1 MNDSK
6 TEWAELVLPDKVVE
20 RGLEAGRNIKVLGSL
35 LGDQQDVHRLMQQA
49 AFVFRRMMM
58 LWFRKQKVSE
68 SRRIRLYKAYI
79 FPTLT
84 YNMGTWGIT
93 NSEAN
98 KLEKQLRFLIA
109 VFYPHHISNTVL
121 YNRCQAET
129 ISAIARCAHWQLSA
143 TY

>member
-58 LWFRKQKVSE
+58 LWFWKQKVSE
-68 SRRIRLYKAYI
+68 SRRIRLYKAYM

-93 NSEAN
+93 NSKAN
-98 KLEKQLRFLIA
+98 KLDDLTRNSF
-109 VFYPHHISNTVL
+109 VF
-121 YNRCQAET
+121 
-129 ISAIARCAHWQLSA
+129 
-143 TY
+143 